1 MHRWDDEGDNSLW
14 LFTLEELTEIP
25 EGTVLEDIGG
35 EFSTKGVDHIDND
48 TRFGY
53 SAYGIR
59 NPEQHALRDL
69 FLQMKL
75 KT

>member
-1 MHRWDDEGDNSLW
+1 MHRWDDKGDNSLW
-14 LFTLEELTEIP
+14 LFTLEELKQIP
-25 EGTVLEDIGG
+25 SGTQLEDIGG
-35 EFSTKGVDHIDND
+35 HFSTTGVDRIDDD

-75 KT
+75 KS